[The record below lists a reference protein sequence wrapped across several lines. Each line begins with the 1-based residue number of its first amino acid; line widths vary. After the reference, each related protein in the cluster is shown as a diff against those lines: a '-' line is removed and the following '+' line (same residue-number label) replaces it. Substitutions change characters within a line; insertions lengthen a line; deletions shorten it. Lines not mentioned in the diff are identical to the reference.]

1 MLANAVFAKESSKQ
15 ILLRNKAIVYEVHID
30 SRARSALKIDA
41 LIGSR
46 REKVSTQ
53 DLLRAF

>member
-1 MLANAVFAKESSKQ
+1 MLASAVFAKERSKQ
-15 ILLRNKAIVYEVHID
+15 ILLRSKAIVYEAQVD
-30 SRARSALKIDA
+30 SMARSALKIDA

-46 REKVSTQ
+46 REKVSIQ